1 MNKILNFKNK
11 SIVLMYSISSLF
23 LCLPSMVF
31 AAPFGGATIDPSS
44 GALSFQYN
52 QDNYDSEMDLR
63 MRAADDIIGTAT
75 PEVTRGV
82 DLAQNLLMFLM
93 GVVLIAL
100 LIYFIYCCVKIGAA
114 GDDSNARKEAIT
126 KTLYTLLGMGVVGGA
141 GTIIAIAFNLLA

>member
-1 MNKILNFKNK
+1 MNKLLNFKNK
-11 SIVLMYSISSLF
+11 LIVLIYSVSSLF
-23 LCLPSMVF
+23 LCFPSMVL

-52 QDNYDSEMDLR
+52 KDNYDSEMDLR
-63 MRAADDIIGTAT
+63 LRAADDVVGRTT
-75 PEVTRGV
+75 PEVVRGLS
-82 DLAQNLLMFLM
+82 LAQNLLMFLV